1 MEKKII
7 KYHLGL
13 IGCSTVY
20 ILYILICFAYF
31 FYQSMTKTSNYVYE
45 FSIPSFLSLSFCLM
59 YFENLLFMSVYN
71 QSLYLHD

>member
-1 MEKKII
+1 MYFVDVDFSVL

-31 FYQSMTKTSNYVYE
+31 FYQSDQNLQLCLWIFYSFYS
-45 FSIPSFLSLSFCLM
+45 FPQFLSHVFWKSFIYVCI
-59 YFENLLFMSVYN
+59 
-71 QSLYLHD
+71 